1 MSSKL
6 VVVGD
11 SYCMN
16 YIKMRNKTH
25 LENNEPYV
33 LYIDDKEAKLEWQ
46 CRKEFELWPEIVAKY
61 YDLDL
66 INLSESGAGNYSI
79 FSMALDSI
87 VTMKPKKLI
96 VVWSGWDRFDFEADE
111 VQMKRRL
118 ISNSKIIKSKF
129 TLRPKNNTRTSW
141 VRYHGKYINNND
153 KYNTNCLDE
162 IKEVGAFNMSA
173 SVNMFMRLVYS
184 LQETCKS
191 LNIDLKMFQSVR
203 PFSTILDNKTAAK
216 KIISDPYIDKIDDN
230 IFKGFPTID
239 YIGGKC
245 FSDILHTR
253 DFRFRISEHDGHPN
267 EEGHK
272 KIAEYVAS

>member
-6 VVVGD
+6 IVVGD

-16 YIKMRNKTH
+16 YIKMRNQTH
-25 LENNEPYV
+25 LENKEPYL
-33 LYIDDKEAKLEWQ
+33 LYVDDNAIEMEWQ
-46 CRKEFELWPEIVAKY
+46 YKKEFKLWPEIVAQY

-111 VQMKRRL
+111 VQMKIRL
-118 ISNSKIIKSKF
+118 ISNSKIIKNNYSLK
-129 TLRPKNNTRTSW
+129 PKNNTRTAW
-141 VRYHGKYINNND
+141 IRYHGIQTANNK

-162 IKEVGAFNMSA
+162 IKEVGAFNISA
-173 SVNMFMRLVYS
+173 SINMFMRLTYS
-184 LQETCKS
+184 LQEICKS
-191 LNIDLKMFQSVR
+191 LNIDLTMFQSVR
-203 PFSTILDNKTAAK
+203 PFALASDNEIAAK

-230 IFKGFPTID
+230 VFKGFPTLS

-267 EEGHK
+267 EKGNEE
-272 KIAEYVAS
+272 IAKYVVS

>member
-16 YIKMRNKTH
+16 YIKMRNKLH
-25 LENNEPYV
+25 LENKEPYI
-33 LYIDDKEAKLEWQ
+33 LYIDDKMVKVEWQ
-46 CRKEFELWPEIVAKY
+46 YKKEFKLWPEIVAQN

-87 VTMKPKKLI
+87 VTLKPKKLI

-111 VQMKRRL
+111 VQMKRR
-118 ISNSKIIKSKF
+118 IINNSEVIKTNF
-129 TLRPKNNTRTSW
+129 TLRPKNNTRTAW
-141 VRYHGKYINNND
+141 IRYHGIYTTNNT

-173 SVNMFMRLVYS
+173 CINMLMRLAYS

-191 LNIDLKMFQSVR
+191 LKIDLKMFQSVR
-203 PFSTILDNKTAAK
+203 PFSTILDNEIASK
-216 KIISDPYIDKIDDN
+216 KIISDPYIDKIDEN
-230 IFKGFPTID
+230 IFKGFPTLD

-272 KIAEYVAS
+272 KIARYVAS

>member
-16 YIKMRNKTH
+16 YIKMRNQTH
-25 LENNEPYV
+25 LENKEPY
-33 LYIDDKEAKLEWQ
+33 LLHYDDKTIEHEWQ
-46 CRKEFELWPEIVAKY
+46 YKKEFKLWPEIVAQY
-61 YDLDL
+61 YNLDL

-87 VTMKPKKLI
+87 VTKKPKKLI

-111 VQMKRRL
+111 VQMKIRL
-118 ISNSKIIKSKF
+118 ISNSKIIKHNHS
-129 TLRPKNNTRTSW
+129 LRPKNNTRTAW
-141 VRYHGKYINNND
+141 IRYHGIYTQSNE

-162 IKEVGAFNMSA
+162 IKEVGAFSMSA
-173 SVNMFMRLVYS
+173 SINMFMRLVYS

-191 LNIDLKMFQSVR
+191 LNIDLQMFQSVR
-203 PFSTILDNKTAAK
+203 PFSTVLDNEMASK
-216 KIISDPYIDKIDDN
+216 KIISDPYIDKIDEN
-230 IFKGFPTID
+230 IFKGFPTLD

-245 FSDILHTR
+245 FSDILHTK

-272 KIAEYVAS
+272 KIASYVAS